1 MTAFEKEVIDRLGR
15 IETKLDTDYRTL
27 HGDGKPGLVDKL
39 DALEDRVRDLE
50 TRREEKQKHFGVVA
64 GAVGFVVNAAI
75 ALYAALRKT
84 T

>member
-1 MTAFEKEVIDRLGR
+1 MNTFEQDVIDRLGR

-50 TRREEKQKHFGVVA
+50 TDRASKQRHWGAAAVA
-64 GAVGFVVNAAI
+64 AGFVVNTAI
-75 ALYAALRKT
+75 ALYAIVKK
-84 T
+84 

>member
-1 MTAFEKEVIDRLGR
+1 MTSFEKEVIDRLGR

-50 TRREEKQKHFGVVA
+50 ARRAEKQKHLGVVA
-64 GAVGFVVNAAI
+64 GAIGFVVNAAI
-75 ALYAALRKT
+75 ALYAALRK
-84 T
+84 

>member
-1 MTAFEKEVIDRLGR
+1 MNTFEQDVIDRLGR

-50 TRREEKQKHFGVVA
+50 TDRASKQRHWGATAVVA
-64 GAVGFVVNAAI
+64 GFVVNTAI
-75 ALYAALRKT
+75 ALYAIVKK
-84 T
+84 

>member
-1 MTAFEKEVIDRLGR
+1 MNTFEQDVIDRLGR

-50 TRREEKQKHFGVVA
+50 TDRASKQRHW
-64 GAVGFVVNAAI
+64 GAVAVAAGFVVNTAI
-75 ALYAALRKT
+75 ALYAIVKK
-84 T
+84 

>member
-1 MTAFEKEVIDRLGR
+1 MRPFEQEVIDRLGR

-50 TRREEKQKHFGVVA
+50 TDRASKQRHWGAVVA
-64 GAVGFVVNAAI
+64 AAGFVINAAI
-75 ALYAALRKT
+75 ALYAIVRK
-84 T
+84 